1 MLFFKTTIFQY
12 PLTEV
17 YAFYSLRQ
25 QIELLFKI
33 NLYSLRLCLFA
44 SVTPINYK
52 DLYERH
58 KEKMSKLKYAY
69 MVQIYQKNIH
79 RNFFVLPPP
88 VLVLSNLFQAIS
100 KQNIEKSAN
109 RLQIAP

>member
-79 RNFFVLPPP
+79 RNFFVL
-88 VLVLSNLFQAIS
+88 SNLFQAIS